1 MNGWGELITN
11 AKYCD
16 VWAVDGWFEHKT
28 KVLLFIWQIV
38 YWQIIIY
45 LAKVQNTRLRKTTVI
60 MEPKVN
66 YLAKVRNMMFGKLMV
81 VLKLVKFL
89 VMAQNM
95 TDKGLSEE
103 MNMGFV
109 A

>member
-1 MNGWGELITN
+1 MNVWGEMITN
-11 AKYCD
+11 GKYCD
-16 VWAVDGWFEHKT
+16 VWAVDGWFEPRT
-28 KVLLFIWQIV
+28 KVLFFIWQIV

-45 LAKVQNTRLRKTTVI
+45 LAKVQNTRFRKMTVV
-60 MEPKVN
+60 MEPMVN
-66 YLAKVRNMMFGKLMV
+66 YLAKGRNMMFGKLMV